1 MLSHRNL
8 QLGWKP
14 RLTLRLPLGWKPR
27 LTLKL
32 RLVLSFTAITAVFML
47 AALINTQQVGQIRSS
62 SETQREK
69 VKLQI
74 QALELKGEA
83 QDIKDIASGLMISR
97 TAAFIDKYK
106 EARPV
111 FQEKVTALGNTA
123 VTEEQLKW
131 RSQLIMAST
140 DYLNMFDQA
149 VAIISDPNLKEIDIL
164 KNTEY
169 LYQQTQEQRDKIFT
183 LVDHF
188 YDDFSQDA
196 EASALSSNRLMERT
210 GTLMNASSIIVLLM
224 SAAISAVIIISMS
237 RSIRRLQAAVSVI
250 SRGDLSHKIG
260 SSSQDELGALSRD
273 FDTMVD
279 KVSSMMSRIKEV
291 GASLSGHSGQFQRF
305 ASETASANS
314 NILSAIREIAAGA
327 DQQARQSEGSSVIMD
342 ALDREIDLIWHSAE
356 AMREASLVSEQTTQ
370 AGQQAMISLRKASA
384 ETARMIGEVQ
394 QAMTSL
400 STRSS
405 QVGKIINTI
414 SDIST
419 QTNILSLN
427 AAIEAARAGSYGKG
441 FSVIAEEVR
450 VLSQQT
456 GESSRSISDIISG
469 LMEEI
474 KRLDMQLD
482 KTHSML
488 ENQNV
493 KVGDSLNSFDAIFR
507 SMTEVTSQVNS
518 VHDKVEVVRSKN
530 GELID
535 SFQHVAAVAEET
547 AAGVQEMS
555 STFIEQDGSIRH
567 IAEQAE
573 DINHLSQELFRQLD
587 SFHTGEQ

>member
-1 MLSHRNL
+1 
-8 QLGWKP
+8 
-14 RLTLRLPLGWKPR
+14 
-27 LTLKL
+27 
-32 RLVLSFTAITAVFML
+32 ML